1 MLNIQNINFNL
12 NLNIQIIKIEFDF
25 ERYIF
30 FYIKISD
37 NQSHIKFYRS
47 IAIIIFMSKQL
58 TIAKFNYNFF
68 FSNIL
73 ISVNNVDMKMVMRL
87 CII

>member
-1 MLNIQNINFNL
+1 MSFYHPNILNIQNINFNL

-25 ERYIF
+25 KRYIF

-37 NQSHIKFYRS
+37 NQSHIKFGFYRS

-68 FSNIL
+68 FQYFNLS
-73 ISVNNVDMKMVMRL
+73 
-87 CII
+87 

>member
-1 MLNIQNINFNL
+1 MSFYHPNILNIQNINFNL

-25 ERYIF
+25 KRYIF

-68 FSNIL
+68 FPIFQSQL
-73 ISVNNVDMKMVMRL
+73 IML
-87 CII
+87 T